1 MFLIGNLFKGKL
13 YLSETDELGNAV
25 NAKLIYEKRKY
36 IILFVKLALIENY
49 FCLILF
55 HYE

>member
-25 NAKLIYEKRKY
+25 SAKLIYEKRKY
-36 IILFVKLALIENY
+36 IILFVKLALIDNY
-49 FCLILF
+49 LSLILF